1 MNFDCIVVGAG
12 LAGLTAARAVQQA
25 GNSVLLLDASD
36 QVGGRVRSD
45 VIDGFICDRGF
56 QVINPKY
63 PQVVK
68 SNVIKELDF
77 KYISGKIKLAD
88 EQIKVGYSLSTFSP
102 KLGSINQKLRFLKFV
117 ASPKVKN
124 EKSFGHYTTEFP
136 DLYQKVL
143 KPFLSGVFLTDPQ
156 EIASDVA
163 QEILRSF
170 VKSLPGVPAAGVGE
184 FSRALAKPIQNL
196 KLNESVQSV
205 SNGQVTTNQDTYR
218 ARYVIVATDPTTA
231 AQLLSGVQLPK
242 MLSSTTAYFAT
253 NQLPSDSKNL
263 VVSSKSK
270 LVNSIVISQVSKKYA
285 PDGQHLVSAT
295 SLSPI
300 TESVFRKEL
309 AQIWQMSTHSWE
321 YVARYEIKQS
331 LPAHLPGVR
340 KTKSAK
346 FSDQIYLAG
355 DHMAVPSQQGAMQS
369 GFLAARAINQL
380 IQ

>member
-25 GNSVLLLDASD
+25 GISVLLLEASD

-77 KYISGKIKLAD
+77 KYISGKIRLAD

-124 EKSFGHYTTEFP
+124 EKSFGHYATEFP

-253 NQLPSDSKNL
+253 DQLPIDSKNL

-270 LVNSIVISQVSKKYA
+270 LVNSIVISQVSSKYA
-285 PDGQHLVSAT
+285 PIGQHLVSAT

-309 AQIWQMSTHSWE
+309 AEIWQMSTHFWE

>member
-12 LAGLTAARAVQQA
+12 LAGITAARAVQQA
-25 GNSVLLLDASD
+25 GNSVLLLEASD

-77 KYISGKIKLAD
+77 KYISGKIRLAD

-124 EKSFGHYTTEFP
+124 EKSFGHYATEFP

-156 EIASDVA
+156 EIAADVA

-205 SNGQVTTNQDTYR
+205 SNGQVITNQGTYKS
-218 ARYVIVATDPTTA
+218 RYVIVATDPTTA

-242 MLSSTTAYFAT
+242 MLTSTTAYFAT

-270 LVNSIVISQVSKKYA
+270 LVNSIVISQVSRKYA
-285 PDGQHLVSAT
+285 PAGQHLVSAT

-309 AQIWQMSTHSWE
+309 AEIWQMNTHSWE

>member
-12 LAGLTAARAVQQA
+12 LAGITAARTVQQA

-77 KYISGKIKLAD
+77 KYISGKIRLAD

-124 EKSFGHYTTEFP
+124 ERSFGHYTTEFP

-205 SNGQVTTNQDTYR
+205 SNGQVKTHQDTYR

-231 AQLLSGVQLPK
+231 AQLLNGLHLPK
-242 MLSSTTAYFAT
+242 MLTSTTAYFAT
-253 NQLPSDSKNL
+253 DQLPIDSKNL
-263 VVSSKSK
+263 VISNNSK

-285 PDGQHLVSAT
+285 PAGQHLVSAT

-309 AQIWQMSTHSWE
+309 AEIWQMSTHSWE

>member
-12 LAGLTAARAVQQA
+12 LAGITAARTVQQA
-25 GNSVLLLDASD
+25 GNSVLLLEASD

-77 KYISGKIKLAD
+77 KYISGKIRLAD

-253 NQLPSDSKNL
+253 DQLPIDSKNL

-270 LVNSIVISQVSKKYA
+270 LVNSIVISQVSSKYA
-285 PDGQHLVSAT
+285 PIGQHLVSAT

-309 AQIWQMSTHSWE
+309 AEIWQMSTHSWE

>member
-12 LAGLTAARAVQQA
+12 LAGITAARTIQQA
-25 GNSVLLLDASD
+25 GNSVLLLEASD
-36 QVGGRVRSD
+36 RVGGRVRSD

-68 SNVIKELDF
+68 SKVIKELDF
-77 KYISGKIKLAD
+77 KYISGKIRLAD

-117 ASPKVKN
+117 ASPKVEN

-156 EIASDVA
+156 EIAADVA

-196 KLNESVQSV
+196 NLNESVQSV
-205 SNGQVTTNQDTYR
+205 SNGQVTTNQGTYR
-218 ARYVIVATDPTTA
+218 GRYVIVATDPTTA

-242 MLSSTTAYFAT
+242 MFSSTTAYFAT
-253 NQLPSDSKNL
+253 DQLPSDSKNL

-270 LVNSIVISQVSKKYA
+270 LVNSIVISQVSSKYA
-285 PDGQHLVSAT
+285 PIGQHLVSAT

-309 AQIWQMSTHSWE
+309 AEIWQMNTHSWE

>member
-25 GNSVLLLDASD
+25 GISVLLLEASD

-77 KYISGKIKLAD
+77 KYISGKIRLAD

-253 NQLPSDSKNL
+253 DQLPIDSKNL

-309 AQIWQMSTHSWE
+309 AEIWQISTHSWE

>member
-77 KYISGKIKLAD
+77 KYISGKIRLAD

-156 EIASDVA
+156 EIAADVA

-196 KLNESVQSV
+196 NLNESVQSV

-270 LVNSIVISQVSKKYA
+270 LVNSIVISQVSSKYA
-285 PDGQHLVSAT
+285 PIGQHLVSAT

-309 AQIWQMSTHSWE
+309 AEIWQMSTHFWE

>member
-25 GNSVLLLDASD
+25 GISVLLLEASD

-77 KYISGKIKLAD
+77 KYISGKIRLAD

-309 AQIWQMSTHSWE
+309 AEIWQMSTHSWE